1 MDQNMREVTQE
12 IYDELYRRYIRALDA
27 GDEADRQQDYA
38 TRNRELQRQHVL
50 RHLTNAL
57 RRTLNHNERPLIKAF
72 VGNEFQLWVAAAEQH
87 NDLPSTRDDEK
98 VDPFLS

>member
-27 GDEADRQQDYA
+27 GDEAEQKQDYA